1 MTLAQ
6 VLSKHR
12 LQIGDLDIADVQ
24 VLEPGNPLI
33 GQLRRFHSPTGS
45 TFPILLT
52 SARLAGN
59 TCRKGSS

>member
-33 GQLRRFHSPTGS
+33 GELRRFHSPTGS
-45 TFPILLT
+45 AFPI
-52 SARLAGN
+52 
-59 TCRKGSS
+59 C